1 MITSTLARSVLA
13 IISLSASIA
22 RAAHVRLGG
31 AGATFPNPLYQQW
44 VTEYQKAHPEVKID
58 YQSIGS
64 GGGIK
69 AITEKTVAFAGSDA
83 PMNKKEIAA
92 AGGADNLVEI
102 PSCAGA
108 VVPAFNLP
116 GITQDIKLTGE
127 IIADIYAGTITKWN
141 DKRIAELNSGVSLP
155 ELAITPVYRTD
166 GSGTTFV
173 FTSYL
178 ATQSE
183 SFKSSIGTGKQ
194 VKWPVGQGGK
204 GNEGV
209 SGAVSTTPGA
219 LGYIELNYATANKIA
234 FAAVKNANGKFI
246 KATAKAISAAGEG
259 ALPKLSGNLLAA
271 DIWNQP
277 GDESYPISGFTYIII
292 YKDLANLK
300 SIEEAKALTGFLDWA
315 TGEKGQ
321 ALAEK
326 LDYAPL
332 SAGVQAK
339 VKAALRTTTFK
350 GQTIWSADQ
359 ASGNH

>member
-1 MITSTLARSVLA
+1 MLTSRLVRSALAVVALA
-13 IISLSASIA
+13 ANLTV
-22 RAAHVRLGG
+22 AAEIRLGG

-44 VTEYQKAHPEVKID
+44 VTEYQKFHPDVKID

-92 AGGADNLVEI
+92 AGGEENLIEI

-108 VVPAFNLP
+108 VVPALNLP
-116 GITQDIKLTGE
+116 GVTKDVNLTGE
-127 IIADIYAGTITKWN
+127 VIADIYAGKISKWN
-141 DKRIAELNSGVSLP
+141 DKRIAELNAGLSLP
-155 ELAITPVYRTD
+155 DTAITPVYRTD

-209 SGAVSTTPGA
+209 AGAVSTTPGA
-219 LGYIELNYATANKIA
+219 IGYIELNYATANKIA
-234 FAAVKNANGKFI
+234 FAAVKNANGKFV
-246 KATAKAISAAGEG
+246 KASAKAISAAGEG
-259 ALPKLSGNLLAA
+259 ALPKLKGNLLAA

-300 SIEEAKALTGFLDWA
+300 SIDEAKALTGFLDWA

-321 ALAEK
+321 ELAEK

-339 VKAALRTTTFK
+339 VKAALRSTTFK
-350 GQTIWSADQ
+350 GQTLWSADQ
-359 ASGNH
+359 AGGN